1 MNFLTLENITK
12 SFGEKVLFENL
23 KFTIEQGQKIAIV
36 ARNGAGKTTLL
47 RIAAGIDSAEGE
59 TAKIQFKKDIRIGI
73 LMQDPQFDDNNT
85 IMEEVFASDN
95 EMIQTIKDYEL
106 ALLKPEDGEAL
117 QDALNKME
125 EMKAW
130 DFESRLKEIL
140 SRFKITNL
148 DQKVGSLSGGQQKRL
163 ALAQLLI
170 QEPEFLILDEP
181 TNHLDMDMIEWLE
194 EYLQSAKLTLLMVT
208 HDRYFLE
215 RVCNQIVELENQQLY
230 KYKGNYSDF
239 LEKRAMRDE
248 VDGRTM
254 DNKKKLLSR
263 ELQWI
268 RKQPKARGTKA
279 KSRVDSFHNL
289 KEETSKKVDNRKL
302 ELEIKGQRL
311 GSKILE
317 AEYLCKN
324 FDDLTIVKDF
334 NYKFRK
340 GERVGVVGPNGIGKS
355 TFINLLTKQIR
366 PSSGKVVV
374 GSTIVFGYYTQ
385 DGIEIKKDKRVID
398 VVRDIAEYI
407 PLAKGMKLSASQLLE
422 KFLFEPKQQQV
433 YVSKLSGGEK
443 RRLYLLTV
451 LMENPNFLI
460 LDEPTNDLDILTLNI
475 LEDFLMEFPGCLLI
489 ISHDRYF
496 MDKIVDHLFVF
507 EGDGVIKDYNGNYSE
522 YRIRYKKQKI
532 EDRRKAKEETTK
544 EKKATTPEVAPTD
557 KPKAKLSY
565 HEKRELE
572 ELEKDIKKLEK
583 RKVEITEKF
592 NDTSLTG
599 DDISKL
605 SVELGEVTNSI
616 DEKEMRWLE
625 LEEMKG

>member
-23 KFTIEQGQKIAIV
+23 KFTIEQGQKVAIV

-59 TAKIQFKKDIRIGI
+59 NAKIHFKKDIRIGI

-95 EMIQTIKDYEL
+95 EIIQTIKDYEL
-106 ALLKPEDGEAL
+106 ALLQPEDGEAL
-117 QDALNKME
+117 QNALNKME
-125 EMKAW
+125 ELKAW

-239 LEKRAMRDE
+239 LEKRALREE
-248 VDGRTM
+248 VDERTM

-289 KEETSKKVDNRKL
+289 KEETSKKIDNRKL

-317 AEYLCKN
+317 ADYLCKN
-324 FDDLTIVKDF
+324 FDDLVIVKDF

-366 PSSGKVVV
+366 PTSGKVVV
-374 GSTIVFGYYTQ
+374 GGTIVFGYYTQ

-422 KFLFEPKQQQV
+422 RFLFEPKQQQV
-433 YVSKLSGGEK
+433 FASKLSGGEK

-451 LMENPNFLI
+451 LMQNPNFLI

-475 LEDFLMEFPGCLLI
+475 LEDFLMDFPGCLLI

-522 YRIRYKKQKI
+522 YRIRHKKKKN
-532 EDRRKAKEETTK
+532 EERKKSKEESSTK
-544 EKKATTPEVAPTD
+544 EKKATNSNE
-557 KPKAKLSY
+557 KPKLTY
-565 HEKRELE
+565 NQKRELE
-572 ELEKDIKKLEK
+572 QIEKDIKKLEK
-583 RKVEITEKF
+583 KKEELTEKF
-592 NDTSLTG
+592 NDPSLTG

-605 SVELGEVTNSI
+605 SVELGEVTNTI
-616 DEKEMRWLE
+616 DEKEARWLE